1 MEMMGENFKNG
12 LKNVQEKLAKE
23 EQLLREQLDLATL
36 PSYEINMDGSLSQNA
51 NHFDQF
57 FKMQGDPTT
66 NAPKRDAA

>member
-36 PSYEINMDGSLSQNA
+36 PSYELNMDGSLAQKA
-51 NHFDQF
+51 NHFDQL
-57 FKMQGDPTT
+57 FKMQGDTTT
-66 NAPKRDAA
+66 NAAKRDAA